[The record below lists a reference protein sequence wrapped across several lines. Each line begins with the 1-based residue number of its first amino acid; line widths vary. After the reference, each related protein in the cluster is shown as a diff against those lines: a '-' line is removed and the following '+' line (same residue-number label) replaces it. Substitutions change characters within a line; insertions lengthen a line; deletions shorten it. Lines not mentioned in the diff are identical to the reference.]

1 MSSRTQRLL
10 EAARKPMPEGTYAVG
25 AGLVVAGITTYG
37 FFVFSSRALSNNDY
51 NALIGGLWPLV
62 FVAAP
67 GSFLPLEQEV
77 GRAVAHRRAQGI
89 GGGPLVRRAA
99 LLGALLVAGLLAAT
113 LIAEAAL
120 GAPITDHLFK
130 GRGVLLGCFL
140 LALCTYACQH
150 LTRGTLSGN
159 GRFGPYGTV
168 LGAEGVIRLLP
179 VAVLLF
185 IGIDQ
190 VGYYGLAF
198 AIPPL
203 LASLLAL
210 RGQHGLLAP
219 GPEAPWSELSTHLG
233 LLLAG
238 SILAQAL
245 SYAPILVANAL
256 GSGKPHNAVSG
267 FVSGFFLARI
277 PILLYQAVQAALLP
291 KLAGLAGAGRHDA
304 FRAGLRRLVMVVVAV
319 GIIGVVGG
327 LTLGPFA
334 GRILFHDKFDLG
346 HVDLALLAAGSGAFI
361 LALTIA
367 QALIALLGHF
377 RAMLS
382 WVLGILAGGV
392 VLVVMSVLDVEL
404 FLRIELSFIVA
415 SLGTAALMF
424 IMLIEQ
430 MRTGVP
436 ETADALV
443 EVLEH
448 EPLEI

>member
-1 MSSRTQRLL
+1 
-10 EAARKPMPEGTYAVG
+10 MPEGTYAVG
-25 AGLVVAGITTYG
+25 AGLMVAGITTYG
-37 FFVFSSRALSNNDY
+37 FFVFSSRALSNTDY

-67 GSFLPLEQEV
+67 GCFLPLEQEV

-99 LLGALLVAGLLAAT
+99 FLGASLVAGLLAFT
-113 LIAEAAL
+113 VVAEGVF
-120 GAPITDHLFK
+120 GAPITDHLFQ
-130 GRGVLLGCFL
+130 GRGVLLVCFL

-185 IGIDQ
+185 IGVDQ
-190 VGYYGLAF
+190 VGYYGLCF

-203 LASLLAL
+203 LASAIAL

-233 LLLAG
+233 LLLLG
-238 SILAQAL
+238 SVLAQAL
-245 SYAPILVANAL
+245 SYAPILAANAL
-256 GSGKPHNAVSG
+256 GSGKPHRAVAG

-319 GIIGVVGG
+319 GAIGVVGG
-327 LTLGPFA
+327 FTLGPFA
-334 GRILFHDKFDLG
+334 GRILFHDKFQLG

-361 LALTIA
+361 LALTMA
-367 QALIALLGHF
+367 QALIALMGHG
-377 RAMLS
+377 RSTLS
-382 WVLGILAGGV
+382 WLIGIVAGGAT
-392 VLVVMSVLDVEL
+392 LGALTALDVEL

-415 SLGTAALMF
+415 SLGTVALMLV
-424 IMLIEQ
+424 MLLQQ
-430 MRTGVP
+430 MRAGVP
-436 ETADALV
+436 DTADALV